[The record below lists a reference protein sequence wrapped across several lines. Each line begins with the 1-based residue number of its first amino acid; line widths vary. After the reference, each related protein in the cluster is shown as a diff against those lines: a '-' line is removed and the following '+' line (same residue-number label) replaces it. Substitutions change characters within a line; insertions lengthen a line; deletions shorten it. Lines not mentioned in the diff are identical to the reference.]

1 MLQWLSLWWRDHMSC
16 RLVVSPKIPNYK
28 VRGEAHRHCE
38 STQILTQTV
47 QSLALVVPWVN
58 FSSAELKFIFMH
70 LGQYSMNFLNC
81 LFIPKQSTQVI
92 PLIAA
97 CKVWDSLKWFEVS
110 KSWFLR
116 VNILWLFSNILLMK
130 MVSLLD
136 TTGIIIRPKYSAHCS
151 IVIPC
156 TTEYKCINSS
166 GLLLCHREVQ
176 RLRNANFRRVGF
188 SSCSLSSWFTFWQF
202 LR

>member
-16 RLVVSPKIPNYK
+16 RLVVSPLPPKIPNYK

-58 FSSAELKFIFMH
+58 FPSAELKFIFMH

-97 CKVWDSLKWFEVS
+97 CKVWDRLKWFEVS

-136 TTGIIIRPKYSAHCS
+136 TTGIIIIRPKYSAHCS
-151 IVIPC
+151 IVIPS
-156 TTEYKCINSS
+156 TMEYNSINSS
-166 GLLLCHREVQ
+166 GLLLC
-176 RLRNANFRRVGF
+176 L
-188 SSCSLSSWFTFWQF
+188 WQG
-202 LR
+202 